1 MFESMIIA
9 GIGGF
14 FGTCGR
20 YLTGIAAKKLF
31 GTHYPYGTFVV
42 NVTGCFI
49 IGILFGLC
57 GHNDM
62 NPMVKALLVTG
73 FCGGYTTFSS
83 FSHDTYVMIRKGEWL
98 KAILYVC
105 SSVILGLLMVW
116 LGMECIMD
124 CVDGY

>member
-20 YLTGIAAKKLF
+20 YLTGIAAKKMF
-31 GTHYPYGTFVV
+31 GTSYPFGTFAV
-42 NVTGCFI
+42 NVIGCFI
-49 IGILFGLC
+49 IGIFFGIL
-57 GHNDM
+57 GRHDM
-62 NPMVKALLVTG
+62 DSFMRALLITG

-83 FSHDTYVMIRKGEWL
+83 FSHDTYAMICKGEWW

-105 SSVILGLLMVW
+105 SSVILSLLMVW
-116 LGMECIMD
+116 LGMKCIL
-124 CVDGY
+124 